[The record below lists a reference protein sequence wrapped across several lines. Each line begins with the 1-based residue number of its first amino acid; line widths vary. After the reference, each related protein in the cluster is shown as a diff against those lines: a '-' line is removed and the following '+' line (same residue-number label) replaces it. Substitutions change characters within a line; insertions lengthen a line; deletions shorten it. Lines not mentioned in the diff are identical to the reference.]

1 MEGEFKVKAV
11 EFEEKS
17 MAEKEAEL
25 LEGIETHSDPDG
37 VVKIDLS
44 QEPPTQDPVDPVDE
58 PAPDDQPQE
67 VDLDDNKVLSY
78 LGKRWNKE
86 ITSLDDLVQERSQ
99 AEELPE
105 DVSAFLKYKRET
117 GRGIEDF
124 MKLNVD
130 YNAMDEDSL
139 LYQYYKEQNP
149 ELDADEVKFELET
162 KFSYDEDF
170 DDEKHIK
177 KIKLERKKE
186 LNRAR
191 EFFNSQK
198 EQYKVPLESRDAF
211 VPQEEREAYESY
223 KQYKQAATSEQE
235 EQLKRSKYF
244 AEKTTELFSDKFEGF
259 KFAIDE
265 NKAVTYKPAEAKALL
280 EEQSSLKNFVN
291 KFLNEEGYLKD
302 AESFHRA
309 IAIASNPD
317 KFAKFFYEKGMTE
330 AVDTV
335 SKESKNINMT
345 RQATQVAN
353 KTEGTFQ
360 VRAVD
365 PSFGNRLVIK
375 QKPKN

>member
-1 MEGEFKVKAV
+1 MEGEFKVRAV
-11 EFEEKS
+11 DFEEKS
-17 MAEKEAEL
+17 VAEKEADL
-25 LEGIETHSDPDG
+25 LEGLEDHSGDNDTI
-37 VVKIDLS
+37 KIDLTD
-44 QEPPTQDPVDPVDE
+44 QPPADPVIEDTP
-58 PAPDDQPQE
+58 PQE

-86 ITSLDDLVQERSQ
+86 ITSLDDLVQEREQ

-130 YNAMDEDSL
+130 YSAMDEDSL
-139 LYQYYKEQNP
+139 LYQYYKDQNP
-149 ELDADEVKFELET
+149 ELDADEVRFELET

-170 DDEKHIK
+170 DDDKQIK
-177 KIKLERKKE
+177 KVKLERKKE
-186 LNRAR
+186 LTKAR
-191 EFFNSQK
+191 DYFNKLK
-198 EQYKVPLESRDAF
+198 EQYKVPLESREAF
-211 VPQEEREAYESY
+211 VPQEEKEAYESY

-235 EQLKRSKYF
+235 EQMKRSKYF
-244 AEKTTELFSDKFEGF
+244 ADKTTELFSDKFEGF

-265 NKAVTYKPAEAKALL
+265 NKAVTYKPAEAKSLL

-317 KFAKFFYEKGMTE
+317 KFAKFFYEKGMADT
-330 AVDTV
+330 VDTV
-335 SKESKNINMT
+335 SKESKNIDMV
-345 RQATQVAN
+345 RQSTQVTK
-353 KTEGTFQ
+353 KTDGGIQ
-360 VRAVD
+360 VRAIE
-365 PSFGNRLVIK
+365 PSYGNRLVIK

>member
-25 LEGIETHSDPDG
+25 LDGIEDHSDPDG

-44 QEPPTQDPVDPVDE
+44 QEQPTQDPVEHVEE
-58 PAPDDQPQE
+58 PAPNNQPQE

-186 LNRAR
+186 LNKAR

-198 EQYKVPLESRDAF
+198 EQYKVPLESRDTF

-291 KFLNEEGYLKD
+291 KFLNEDGYLKD

-330 AVDTV
+330 AVDAV

>member
-1 MEGEFKVKAV
+1 MEGEFKVKV
-11 EFEEKS
+11 VDFEEKS

-25 LEGIETHSDPDG
+25 LEGLETHSDPDG

-44 QEPPTQDPVDPVDE
+44 QEPPVGDSQPANDSE
-58 PAPDDQPQE
+58 PIQPQE
-67 VDLDDNKVLSY
+67 VELDDNKVLSY

-86 ITSLDDLVQERSQ
+86 ITSLDELVEQRSQ

-130 YNAMDEDSL
+130 YSAMDEDSL

-177 KIKLERKKE
+177 KVKLERKKE
-186 LNRAR
+186 LNKAR

-244 AEKTTELFSDKFEGF
+244 ADKTTELFSDKFEGF

-291 KFLNEEGYLKD
+291 KFLNEDGYLKD

-317 KFAKFFYEKGMTE
+317 KFAKFFYEKGMSE

-360 VRAVD
+360 VRAMD

>member
-1 MEGEFKVKAV
+1 MEGEFKVRAV

-17 MAEKEAEL
+17 TAEKEAEL
-25 LEGIETHSDPDG
+25 LEGLEDHSGGQDT
-37 VVKIDLS
+37 VKIDLS
-44 QEPPTQDPVDPVDE
+44 QDQQPVE
-58 PAPDDQPQE
+58 EQPQE
-67 VDLDDNKVLSY
+67 QEPDPVQEPDLDDNKVLSY

-86 ITSLDDLVQERSQ
+86 ITSLDDLVQERQQ

-130 YNAMDEDSL
+130 YSAMDEETL
-139 LYQYYKEQNP
+139 LYQYAKEQNP
-149 ELDADEVKFELET
+149 ELDADEVKFELES

-177 KIKLERKKE
+177 KVKLERKKE
-186 LNRAR
+186 LTKAR
-191 EFFNSQK
+191 DYFNKLK
-198 EQYKVPLESRDAF
+198 EQYKVPLESREAF

-223 KQYKQAATSEQE
+223 KQYKQTATGEQE

-244 AEKTTELFSDKFEGF
+244 AEKTNELFSDKFEGF
-259 KFAIDE
+259 KFNIDE
-265 NKAVTYKPAEAKALL
+265 NKAVTFKPADAKTLL
-280 EEQSSLKNFVN
+280 NEQSSLSNFVN

-302 AESFHRA
+302 AELFHRA
-309 IAIASNPD
+309 IAIASNPE

-330 AVDTV
+330 AVETV
-335 SKESKNINMT
+335 SKESKNIDMT
-345 RQATQVAN
+345 RQATQVTN
-353 KTEGTFQ
+353 KTDGTFQ
-360 VRAVD
+360 VKAVD
-365 PSFGNRLVIK
+365 SGFGNRLVIK

>member
-17 MAEKEAEL
+17 MAEKEADL

>member
-44 QEPPTQDPVDPVDE
+44 QEPPTQDPVEPVDE

-198 EQYKVPLESRDAF
+198 EQYKVPLESRDTF

-244 AEKTTELFSDKFEGF
+244 ADKTTELFSDKFEGF

>member
-58 PAPDDQPQE
+58 PAPNDQSQE

>member
-1 MEGEFKVKAV
+1 MEGEFKVRV
-11 EFEEKS
+11 VDFEEKS
-17 MAEKEAEL
+17 MAEKEADL
-25 LEGIETHSDPDG
+25 LEGLEDHSGDNDT
-37 VVKIDLS
+37 VKIDLS
-44 QEPPTQDPVDPVDE
+44 EEQPVESPQVE
-58 PAPDDQPQE
+58 EQPQE

-86 ITSLDDLVQERSQ
+86 ITSLDELVEQRAQ

-105 DVSAFLKYKRET
+105 DVSAFLKYKKDT

-139 LYQYYKEQNP
+139 LYQYYKEQSP
-149 ELDADEVKFELET
+149 ELDADEVKFELES

-170 DDEKHIK
+170 DDEKQIK
-177 KIKLERKKE
+177 KVKLERKKE
-186 LNRAR
+186 LTKAR
-191 EFFNSQK
+191 DYFNKLK
-198 EQYKVPLESRDAF
+198 EQYKVPLESREAF
-211 VPQEEREAYESY
+211 VPQEEKEAYESY

-235 EQLKRSKYF
+235 EQMKRSQYF
-244 AEKTTELFSDKFEGF
+244 ADKTTQLFSDKFEGF

-317 KFAKFFYEKGMTE
+317 KFAKFFYEKGMAE

-335 SKESKNINMT
+335 SKESKNIDMT
-345 RQATQVAN
+345 RQATQVTN

-360 VRAVD
+360 VRAVE
-365 PSFGNRLVIK
+365 PSYGNRLVIK

>member
-44 QEPPTQDPVDPVDE
+44 QEPPTQDPVEPVNE
-58 PAPDDQPQE
+58 PAPDDQSQE

-191 EFFNSQK
+191 DFFNSQK
-198 EQYKVPLESRDAF
+198 EQYKVPLESRDTF

-244 AEKTTELFSDKFEGF
+244 ADKTTELFSDKFEGF

>member
-25 LEGIETHSDPDG
+25 LDGIEDHSDPDG

-44 QEPPTQDPVDPVDE
+44 QEQPTQDPVEHVEE
-58 PAPDDQPQE
+58 PAPNNQPQE

-198 EQYKVPLESRDAF
+198 EQYKVPLESRDTF

-291 KFLNEEGYLKD
+291 KFLNEDGYLKD

-330 AVDTV
+330 AVDAV

>member
-1 MEGEFKVKAV
+1 MEGEFKVRAV

-17 MAEKEAEL
+17 VAEKEAEL
-25 LEGIETHSDPDG
+25 LEGLEDHSGDNDTIKVDLTEGQPVADPIVDN
-37 VVKIDLS
+37 
-44 QEPPTQDPVDPVDE
+44 EP
-58 PAPDDQPQE
+58 PQE

-86 ITSLDDLVQERSQ
+86 ITSLDELVQEQQQ

-130 YNAMDEDSL
+130 YSAMDEDAL
-139 LYQYYKEQNP
+139 LYQYYKDQNP
-149 ELDADEVKFELET
+149 ELDAEEVRFELDS

-170 DDEKHIK
+170 DEEKHIK
-177 KIKLERKKE
+177 KVKLERKKE
-186 LNRAR
+186 LTKAR
-191 EFFNSQK
+191 EYFNTLK
-198 EQYKVPLESRDAF
+198 EQYKVPLESRDTF

-235 EQLKRSKYF
+235 DQLRKSKYF
-244 AEKTTELFSDKFEGF
+244 AEKTVELFSDKFEGF
-259 KFAIDE
+259 KFAIEE

-280 EEQSSLKNFVN
+280 EEQSSLSNFVN
-291 KFLNEEGYLKD
+291 KFLNEDGYLKD
-302 AESFHRA
+302 AELFHRA

-317 KFAKFFYEKGMTE
+317 KFAKFFYEKGMTD

-335 SKESKNINMT
+335 SKESKNIDMVRQSTQMT
-345 RQATQVAN
+345 K
-353 KTEGTFQ
+353 KTDGGIQ
-360 VRAVD
+360 VRAIE
-365 PSFGNRLVIK
+365 PSYGNRLIIK

>member
-1 MEGEFKVKAV
+1 MEGEFKVRAV

-17 MAEKEAEL
+17 IAEKEAEL
-25 LEGIETHSDPDG
+25 LEGLEDHSDSQDT
-37 VVKIDLS
+37 VKIDLS
-44 QEPPTQDPVDPVDE
+44 QDQQPSG
-58 PAPDDQPQE
+58 DQPQDQE
-67 VDLDDNKVLSY
+67 LDQAQELDLDDNKVLSY

-86 ITSLDDLVQERSQ
+86 ITSLDDLVQERQQ

-130 YNAMDEDSL
+130 YTAMDEETL
-139 LYQYYKEQNP
+139 LYQYAKEQNP
-149 ELDADEVKFELET
+149 ELEADEVRFELES

-177 KIKLERKKE
+177 KVKLERKKE
-186 LNRAR
+186 LTRAR
-191 EFFNSQK
+191 DYFNKLK
-198 EQYKVPLESRDAF
+198 EQYKVPLESREAF

-223 KQYKQAATSEQE
+223 KQYKQTATGEQE

-244 AEKTTELFSDKFEGF
+244 AEKTNELFSDKFEGF
-259 KFAIDE
+259 KFNIDE
-265 NKAVTYKPAEAKALL
+265 NKAVTFKPADAKTLL
-280 EEQSSLKNFVN
+280 NEQSSLSNFVN

-302 AESFHRA
+302 AELFHRA
-309 IAIASNPD
+309 IAIASNPE

-330 AVDTV
+330 AVETV
-335 SKESKNINMT
+335 SKESKNIDMT
-345 RQATQVAN
+345 RQATQVTN

-360 VRAVD
+360 VKAVD
-365 PSFGNRLVIK
+365 SGFGNRLVIK

>member
-25 LEGIETHSDPDG
+25 LDGIEDHSDPDG

-44 QEPPTQDPVDPVDE
+44 QEQPTQDPVEHVEE
-58 PAPDDQPQE
+58 PAPNNQPQE

-186 LNRAR
+186 LNKAR

-198 EQYKVPLESRDAF
+198 EQYKVPLESRDTF

-244 AEKTTELFSDKFEGF
+244 ADKTTELFSDKFEGF